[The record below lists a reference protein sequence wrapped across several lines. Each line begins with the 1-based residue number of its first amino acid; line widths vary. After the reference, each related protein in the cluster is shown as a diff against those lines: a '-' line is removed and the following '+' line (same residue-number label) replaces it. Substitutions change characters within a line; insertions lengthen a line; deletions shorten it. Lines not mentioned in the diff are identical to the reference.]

1 MREKENT
8 CKDLGIK
15 QKALKKEVVLYRERM
30 RLIVLIIQRLLAQ
43 NPKGGRLID
52 ALPPSF
58 LDENL
63 KGVFGGSGAEVSSP
77 QTATRLEESEVKAE
91 EVEKEE
97 MEELDMAIEGLEEA
111 KQQLHWIKKRYYLV
125 IWPSLTVLL
134 DM

>member
-1 MREKENT
+1 VREKENT

-43 NPKGGRLID
+43 NPKGGRLIE

-63 KGVFGGSGAEVSSP
+63 KAVFGGGDAEAPSP
-77 QTATRLEESEVKAE
+77 QHATRLEESEVKA
-91 EVEKEE
+91 EKEE

-125 IWPSLTVLL
+125 VNSQLSYCSSQG
-134 DM
+134 M